1 LADFGAARRPN
12 VYGDGKRIHQG
23 NDALSGTEVPFDFH
37 HHFWRNYPMPNVEM
51 SAASEVIPIGWPI
64 SD

>member
-23 NDALSGTEVPFDFH
+23 NDALSGTEVPFDFTTI
-37 HHFWRNYPMPNVEM
+37 FGEIIRCQ
-51 SAASEVIPIGWPI
+51 IGDVGGEQSHSNWLANI
-64 SD
+64 